1 MKNSSS
7 EIRKKFIN
15 YFISKGHTY
24 VDSSPVLPPNQDKTL
39 LFTNAGMVQFKD
51 IFLGLKDSK
60 YKSAVTSQKCI
71 RAGGKHNDLDN
82 VGFTNR
88 HHTFFEMLGNFSFG
102 DYFKTE
108 AIEFAWDFLIN
119 ELKITPDKLWITVH
133 DTDLE
138 AKSIWLN
145 NIGINKNQLSVIST
159 SDNFW
164 SMGDTG
170 PCGPCTEIFYDY
182 GDQYEGNPPGHGD
195 EGERYVEIWNLVFM
209 QFNRLSKDKIID
221 LPKPSVD
228 TGMGLERICAVMQNE
243 HSNYGTDLFAPT
255 IEYIKKNIEKKF
267 LAEHSSMKV
276 IADHIR
282 SISFLIMEGVIPS
295 NEGQGYVLR
304 RIIRRAIRHAQKIN
318 LKTQHLI
325 DVIPIFTET
334 LKEQYPELTKN
345 EVIKQVLLLEVN
357 KFKETLDTGLDIL
370 EKSIKKIISENSEKE
385 ISGELLFLLYDT
397 YGFPVD
403 LTETIA
409 IEKKFKV
416 DKSSFLELMKQQK
429 INSKKTNKFDSDIF
443 IDFKENYKIDF
454 TGYESCNCNAKILDI
469 YINGESTTKIN
480 TGQKGHLI
488 INPCPFYAESG
499 GQIGDSGI
507 IFSKKGKF
515 EVLDTQ
521 KQGGTNMLIGH
532 LVDGSLEV
540 DDKISAEV
548 DEERR
553 NNIKNNHSATH
564 LLHASLI
571 KHIGNEVQQRGS
583 LVSDTKLR
591 FDFSCQKPIKRNV
604 LSKVESEVNSN
615 IEKNIVSKTKFMPKD
630 KAIEAGAVALFGEK
644 YDDEVRVLSFGDVSV
659 ELCGGTHVNS
669 TGEIGVFKILSESS
683 ISSGIRRIEAITGM
697 SANNYLTK
705 RDDLVTDICHVLN
718 VQDDE
723 LKSKISA
730 LLEDNKKLKKYNS
743 SLLKDLN
750 YLKIIEIVSNKN
762 LILDYNVHTILHEY
776 LDGKILKNILEDLKN
791 NQKKLVLTII
801 QKNKGKV
808 EIYSLVSKD
817 CFEFFT
823 AKEIINMLN
832 KTIGSTGGGR
842 DDIAQAGV
850 DAENDLNSLHEK
862 IKINIEK
869 MITNE
874 GN

>member
-416 DKSSFLELMKQQK
+416 DKSSFFR
-429 INSKKTNKFDSDIF
+429 T
-443 IDFKENYKIDF
+443 
-454 TGYESCNCNAKILDI
+454 YEA
-469 YINGESTTKIN
+469 TKN
-480 TGQKGHLI
+480 
-488 INPCPFYAESG
+488 
-499 GQIGDSGI
+499 
-507 IFSKKGKF
+507 
-515 EVLDTQ
+515 
-521 KQGGTNMLIGH
+521 
-532 LVDGSLEV
+532 
-540 DDKISAEV
+540 
-548 DEERR
+548 
-553 NNIKNNHSATH
+553 
-564 LLHASLI
+564 
-571 KHIGNEVQQRGS
+571 
-583 LVSDTKLR
+583 
-591 FDFSCQKPIKRNV
+591 
-604 LSKVESEVNSN
+604 
-615 IEKNIVSKTKFMPKD
+615 
-630 KAIEAGAVALFGEK
+630 
-644 YDDEVRVLSFGDVSV
+644 
-659 ELCGGTHVNS
+659 
-669 TGEIGVFKILSESS
+669 
-683 ISSGIRRIEAITGM
+683 
-697 SANNYLTK
+697 
-705 RDDLVTDICHVLN
+705 
-718 VQDDE
+718 
-723 LKSKISA
+723 
-730 LLEDNKKLKKYNS
+730 
-743 SLLKDLN
+743 
-750 YLKIIEIVSNKN
+750 
-762 LILDYNVHTILHEY
+762 
-776 LDGKILKNILEDLKN
+776 
-791 NQKKLVLTII
+791 
-801 QKNKGKV
+801 
-808 EIYSLVSKD
+808 
-817 CFEFFT
+817 
-823 AKEIINMLN
+823 
-832 KTIGSTGGGR
+832 
-842 DDIAQAGV
+842 
-850 DAENDLNSLHEK
+850 
-862 IKINIEK
+862 
-869 MITNE
+869 
-874 GN
+874 